1 MFNKSSV
8 NKLSNVVTGFFK
20 LPKITSFSFVHFLKL
35 LKATIPFKFVISNLE
50 EILGDD
56 ITKYGFNCYKKGT
69 TVLSCAIQ
77 FYDSNE
83 SSHCLNKVV
92 LSSSLSTS
100 EK

>member
-1 MFNKSSV
+1 MPTLVFY
-8 NKLSNVVTGFFK
+8 
-20 LPKITSFSFVHFLKL
+20 FSRLNGL
-35 LKATIPFKFVISNLE
+35 DSEFVISNLE